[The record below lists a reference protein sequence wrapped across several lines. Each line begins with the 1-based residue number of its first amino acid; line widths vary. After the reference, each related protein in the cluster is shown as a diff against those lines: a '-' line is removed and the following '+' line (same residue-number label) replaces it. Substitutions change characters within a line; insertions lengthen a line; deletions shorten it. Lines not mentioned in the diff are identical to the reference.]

1 MKHDP
6 EHLIAVAEA
15 QHKAYKR
22 ATRNLRHKRRLEPKN
37 EKISLSAQEPWLA
50 AVRRDDATDPVV
62 ITGSRY
68 QVEEQAA

>member
-22 ATRNLRHKRRLEPKN
+22 ATRRLQHRQRLERPT
-37 EKISLSAQEPWLA
+37 EADPVPWLA
-50 AVRRDDATDPVV
+50 AVRRDDATDPALA
-62 ITGSRY
+62 T
-68 QVEEQAA
+68 VERERVPMEQTV

>member
-22 ATRNLRHKRRLEPKN
+22 ATRRLQHRRRLERTTEADP
-37 EKISLSAQEPWLA
+37 LPWLA
-50 AVRRDDATDPVV
+50 AVRRDDATDPALVTV
-62 ITGSRY
+62 EREPRE
-68 QVEEQAA
+68 QVTA